1 MPVGFTYF
9 RGNRHNS
16 LDVLQWITENV
27 PCFTGIVP
35 REWTEA
41 VYAESRKFAIGWEVA
56 RQAMIW
62 ASRAGYRFD
71 FSSAPVATDPVVHM
85 SKAEKLKAGI
95 EHSVKYLPADLKSV
109 GQALLEP
116 KALAIMVG
124 TLLAWAASHAFGI
137 GEVIDLFLLGIG
149 VLSVGFSVF
158 SGAGELV
165 DFVETALDASSDAD
179 LDEAGQHFARALVV
193 LGIATIQALLLRG
206 PVKAARA
213 RYAAPARVGAPPPP
227 GTPPSTTSA
236 PKLPGNSL
244 GSTDAYGNIKISLQ
258 QSAASAKETLLHEL
272 VHRFFS
278 PRLALLRRF
287 RAQLNIDAYTR
298 SWLLRYLEETMAE
311 GYAQLKANGLL
322 STFKALYFP
331 ITEGYVTLSQV
342 ITEGTVIG
350 TITLAGRRI
359 YVLVSTGKLP
369 ADAQ

>member
-1 MPVGFTYF
+1 MPVRFTDF
-9 RGNRHNS
+9 RGNIHNP
-16 LDVLQWITENV
+16 LDVLQWIKQNV
-27 PCFTGIVP
+27 PCFTGMIP

-41 VYAESRKFAIGWEVA
+41 VYAEGRQRGINHMVA
-56 RQAMIW
+56 QQAMIW
-62 ASRAGYRFD
+62 ASRSGYRFV
-71 FSSAPVATDPVVHM
+71 FSSPPVATDPVAHM
-85 SKAEKLKAGI
+85 SKAEKLSAGI
-95 EHSVKYLPADLKSV
+95 EHSLKYMPADLKSV

-137 GEVIDLFLLGIG
+137 GEVIDLILLGIG
-149 VLSVGFSVF
+149 VLSVGFSIF
-158 SGAGELV
+158 SGAGALV
-165 DFVETALDASSDAD
+165 DFVETALDASTNKD

-206 PVKAARA
+206 PIKAARA

-227 GTPPSTTSA
+227 GTPPSTTYK
-236 PKLPGNSL
+236 PTLPNNAL

-287 RAQLNIDAYTR
+287 RAQLNIDAYAR
-298 SWLLRYLEETMAE
+298 SWLLRYLEEMLAE
-311 GYAQLKANGLL
+311 GFAQLKANSVL
-322 STFKALYFP
+322 SAFKALYFP
-331 ITEGYVTLSQV
+331 IAEGYVTLSDV
-342 ITEGTVIG
+342 VTEGVVVG

-359 YVLVSTGKLP
+359 YVLVSTGKIP
-369 ADAQ
+369 AGAQ

>member
-1 MPVGFTYF
+1 MPVRFTDF
-9 RGNRHNS
+9 RGNIHNS
-16 LDVLQWITENV
+16 LDVLQWIKQNV
-27 PCFTGIVP
+27 PCFTGVIP
-35 REWTEA
+35 REWTQA
-41 VYAESRKFAIGWEVA
+41 VYAEGRLRGINHAVA
-56 RQAMIW
+56 QQALIW
-62 ASRAGYRFD
+62 ASRSGYRFD
-71 FSSAPVATDPVVHM
+71 FSSPPVATDPVVHM
-85 SKAEKLKAGI
+85 SKAEKLSAGI
-95 EHSVKYLPADLKSV
+95 EHSLKYLPADLKSV

-137 GEVIDLFLLGIG
+137 GEVIDLVLLGIG
-149 VLSVGFSVF
+149 VLSVGFSIF
-158 SGAGELV
+158 SGAGALV
-165 DFVETALDASSDAD
+165 DFVETAIDASTNED
-179 LDEAGQHFARALVV
+179 LDEAGKHFARALVV

-206 PVKAARA
+206 PIKAARA

-227 GTPPSTTSA
+227 GTPPSTTSE
-236 PKLPGNSL
+236 PTLPNNAL

-287 RAQLNIDAYTR
+287 RAQLNIDAYAR
-298 SWLLRYLEETMAE
+298 SWLLRYLEEMLAE
-311 GYAQLKANGLL
+311 GFAQLRANGVL

-331 ITEGYVTLSQV
+331 ITEGYVTLSDV

-359 YVLVSTGKLP
+359 YVLVSTGKMP

>member
-1 MPVGFTYF
+1 MPAGFTDF

-27 PCFTGIVP
+27 PCFTGMVP
-35 REWTEA
+35 REWTQA
-41 VYAESRKFAIGWEVA
+41 VYAESRSRAINWEVA

-62 ASRAGYRFD
+62 ASRSGYRFD
-71 FSSAPVATDPVVHM
+71 FSTGVATDAVVYM

-95 EHSVKYLPADLKSV
+95 EHSVKYLPGNLKSV
-109 GQALLEP
+109 GQALVEP

-137 GEVIDLFLLGIG
+137 GEVIDLVLLGIG
-149 VLSVGFSVF
+149 VLSVGFSIF
-158 SGAGELV
+158 SGAGQLV
-165 DFVETALDASSDAD
+165 EFVETALDASSDAD
-179 LDEAGQHFARALVV
+179 LDEAGQHFARALVI

-213 RYAAPARVGAPPPP
+213 RYANPARVGPAPPP
-227 GTPPSTTSA
+227 GTPPTTTSE
-236 PKLPGNSL
+236 PTLPNNAL

-278 PRLALLRRF
+278 PRFALLRRF
-287 RAQLNIDAYTR
+287 RAQLNIDAYAR
-298 SWLLRYLEETMAE
+298 SWLMRYLEETMAE
-311 GYAQLKANGLL
+311 GFAQLRANGLL
-322 STFKALYFP
+322 ASFKAIYFP

-342 ITEGTVIG
+342 VNEGNVIG
-350 TITLAGRRI
+350 TLTLAGRRI
-359 YVLVSTGKLP
+359 YVIVSTGKIP